1 MTDNVTV
8 ASGLPTGLSAASRQ
22 AIETR
27 VQELG
32 RQLLEEA
39 RAVQPTAASS
49 EWWLDR
55 AGDWALHDDAL
66 KVRLFRLI
74 DCMPMLHDA
83 GAIDRHLREYFDDDT
98 LGRLPTAIRLG
109 LQAARQG
116 LLAPVAAVAVRAAT
130 HAQARRFIAGTNAAE
145 VAAAALA
152 ERRKLRAFTLDRLGE
167 AVVSDREADAYAADA
182 AELLHALPPVAAE
195 WPPEPLLDEGP
206 EGPLPRVN
214 LSLKL
219 SALDSQFDAIDP
231 AGTMARVSGRLRP
244 LWRLARQR
252 GAHVQIDM
260 EDYATKDLTLAIFKA
275 LAEDAEFCDWPDCG
289 VVVQCYL
296 KDAHRDL
303 LDLSA
308 WAQRRGTPVTIRLV
322 KGAYWDAEK
331 IHAAAAGWP
340 VPVWEQKS
348 ATDRCYEE
356 ATTFLLE
363 QSRFLRPALGSHN
376 LRSLAHGMAVAE
388 HLGRDRRSLEIQMLY
403 GMADPEKAAVAAAGW
418 RVRVYMPYGE
428 LVPGMA
434 YLVRRLLE
442 NASNDSFLRAGFHDA
457 AAAGQLLAPP
467 PAAAQP
473 ATPDLVDSKLADRG
487 FQNEP
492 LTDFATSTAR
502 SGFASAIDRCRETLA
517 AGPVAVPVVI
527 DGVAE
532 PTAATFSRQD
542 PSDISRTVAVV
553 AAASADQARRAV
565 AAAAAAFDRWREVGF
580 AGRAGLL
587 RKLAGLLR
595 RDRFELAATQVF
607 EVGKSWREADAD
619 VAEAIDFCEYYAE
632 EATRLA
638 AGWRVDVPG
647 EENVNSDRPRG
658 VTVVIAPWNFPLAI
672 LTGMT
677 TAALVA
683 GNPVVMKPAEQSS
696 LTAYRLHLLLLEAGV
711 PPAAVALLPGRGEQV
726 GPVLVADPQTAV
738 IAFTGSRAV
747 GLEINRLAAEATAR
761 GGRLIKR
768 VICELGGKNAI
779 IVDDDAD
786 LDEAVLA
793 VVDSGFG
800 FQGQKC
806 SACSRVIVH
815 EAVSEIFLSRLAAAV
830 ESLRLGPADDPGSR
844 IGPLVDEEACNRV
857 RRTIAAGRASAR
869 LVAAVDAGELAEQGW
884 FVGPHLFA
892 DVDPAGPLGQEEI
905 FGPVVAVLRARHFDE
920 AIDLANGTP
929 YALTAGVFSRSP
941 AHLQQAGDRLEAG
954 NVYLN
959 RGITGAFVRRQPFG
973 GYRLSG
979 GGSKAGGPDYLR
991 QFLIPRTVTE
1001 NTLRRGFAPA
1011 TSAG

>member
-1 MTDNVTV
+1 M
-8 ASGLPTGLSAASRQ
+8 
-22 AIETR
+22 
-27 VQELG
+27 
-32 RQLLEEA
+32 
-39 RAVQPTAASS
+39 
-49 EWWLDR
+49 
-55 AGDWALHDDAL
+55 
-66 KVRLFRLI
+66 
-74 DCMPMLHDA
+74 
-83 GAIDRHLREYFDDDT
+83 
-98 LGRLPTAIRLG
+98 
-109 LQAARQG
+109 
-116 LLAPVAAVAVRAAT
+116 
-130 HAQARRFIAGTNAAE
+130 
-145 VAAAALA
+145 
-152 ERRKLRAFTLDRLGE
+152 
-167 AVVSDREADAYAADA
+167 
-182 AELLHALPPVAAE
+182 
-195 WPPEPLLDEGP
+195 
-206 EGPLPRVN
+206 
-214 LSLKL
+214 
-219 SALDSQFDAIDP
+219 
-231 AGTMARVSGRLRP
+231 
-244 LWRLARQR
+244 
-252 GAHVQIDM
+252 
-260 EDYATKDLTLAIFKA
+260 
-275 LAEDAEFCDWPDCG
+275 
-289 VVVQCYL
+289 
-296 KDAHRDL
+296 
-303 LDLSA
+303 
-308 WAQRRGTPVTIRLV
+308 
-322 KGAYWDAEK
+322 
-331 IHAAAAGWP
+331 
-340 VPVWEQKS
+340 
-348 ATDRCYEE
+348 
-356 ATTFLLE
+356 
-363 QSRFLRPALGSHN
+363 
-376 LRSLAHGMAVAE
+376 
-388 HLGRDRRSLEIQMLY
+388 
-403 GMADPEKAAVAAAGW
+403 
-418 RVRVYMPYGE
+418 
-428 LVPGMA
+428 
-434 YLVRRLLE
+434 
-442 NASNDSFLRAGFHDA
+442 
-457 AAAGQLLAPP
+457 
-467 PAAAQP
+467 
-473 ATPDLVDSKLADRG
+473 
-487 FQNEP
+487 
-492 LTDFATSTAR
+492 
-502 SGFASAIDRCRETLA
+502 
-517 AGPVAVPVVI
+517 PVVI

-747 GLEINRLAAEATAR
+747 GLEINRLAADATAR

-830 ESLRLGPADDPGSR
+830 ESLWLGPADDPGSR

-941 AHLQQAGDRLEAG
+941 VHLQQAGDRLEAG